1 MNINAIGLLTYAI
14 VAVIA
19 AIVSAT
25 IMRAK
30 MSNWDSFDIGDA
42 FLSLLFGVW
51 WPFTIVAGIVYLAS
65 DFLYDKFCK
74 AKENWK

>member
-1 MNINAIGLLTYAI
+1 MNINTIGLLAYAI

-25 IMRAK
+25 IIRAK
-30 MSNWDSFDIGDA
+30 MSNWDRFDIEDV
-42 FLSLLFGVW
+42 FLSLVLGVW

>member
-1 MNINAIGLLTYAI
+1 MNINTIGLLTYAV

-19 AIVSAT
+19 AIISAT

-42 FLSLLFGVW
+42 FPCLLFGAW
-51 WPFTIVAGIVYLAS
+51 WPITIVAGIVYMAS
-65 DFLYDKFCK
+65 DFLVCK
-74 AKENWK
+74 IYKKDNWK

>member
-1 MNINAIGLLTYAI
+1 MNINTIGLLAYAI

-19 AIVSAT
+19 AIVSAV

-42 FLSLLFGVW
+42 FLSLLFGAW
-51 WPFTIVAGIVYLAS
+51 WPITIVAGIVYMAS
-65 DFLYDKFCK
+65 DFLVCRFFKT
-74 AKENWK
+74 KEN